1 MWTILTE
8 SIIIGFITWVIGTII
23 FNLSINKKNKNKNKN
38 KPYGIDLA
46 FFTTGL
52 ILHLALEIGGF
63 NKWFCD
69 KKIIT
74 NLHNISNL

>member
-1 MWTILTE
+1 MWTLFAE
-8 SIIIGFITWVIGTII
+8 STIIGFITWVIGTII
-23 FNLSINKKNKNKNKN
+23 FNLSINKTNKDKN
-38 KPYGIDLA
+38 KPYGIDFA

-52 ILHLALEIGGF
+52 ILHLLLEIGGF

-74 NLHNISNL
+74 GYHNISKLS